1 MVVFSPPN
9 ACFPHPLRR
18 AIKPR
23 RAFYSDWFL
32 TPTRNKGDRV
42 DEKSKAAW
50 RKQCEAMINKENP
63 QKLKEIQDRVRDLI
77 TQRKQK
83 GKGKKTKAANP

>member
-1 MVVFSPPN
+1 M
-9 ACFPHPLRR
+9 
-18 AIKPR
+18 
-23 RAFYSDWFL
+23 
-32 TPTRNKGDRV
+32 

-50 RKQCEAMINKENP
+50 RKQCEAMINKDNP